1 MSQLSKLIV
10 VLVVFANVCLSAD
23 SNKIKHVIVLM
34 LENRSFDHMLGML
47 KKTNPNING
56 CLPNESG
63 CSNHVNPAD
72 KSSTSVTV
80 DDEAVYQQN
89 DPDHSVTGARTQIY
103 GTPGN
108 TVGNMDGFI
117 QSYSER
123 MPENDGSSIM
133 KCFAPEHVPAIT
145 SLATEFANFD
155 GYFSSVP
162 GPTEPNR
169 AYAISATSHGM
180 GDNDVKLMITG
191 MKFGITVVII
201 SA

>member
-1 MSQLSKLIV
+1 MANLSKAFIAFI
-10 VLVVFANVCLSAD
+10 VFANICLCAN

-56 CLPNESG
+56 CLPGQQG
-63 CSNHVNPAD
+63 CSNHVNPED
-72 KSSTSVTV
+72 KTSVEVTV
-80 DDEAVYQQN
+80 DDTAVYQQT
-89 DPDHSVTGARTQIY
+89 DPNHEITGTKQQIY
-103 GTPGN
+103 GTADN

-117 QSYSER
+117 ASYSER
-123 MPENDGSSIM
+123 MSGADGSSIM
-133 KCFAPEHVPAIT
+133 KCFSPEHVPAIT

-155 GYFSSVP
+155 GYYASIP

-180 GDNDVKLMITG
+180 GDNDAVLMVKG
-191 MKFGITVVII
+191 KC
-201 SA
+201 